1 MTDVEMIIVNG
12 VRYRREDAVK
22 LGILGPAAVTPARH
36 LHGEPD
42 PEDPEVIV
50 TDDTGDEGEDS
61 VEKDESE
68 PDPEDPDEVEEGE
81 DGAESGGDTPAGKPG
96 GSRRKAPRRVN

>member
-22 LGILGPAAVTPARH
+22 LGILGPAAVTPARY
-36 LHGEPD
+36 LHGEPV
-42 PEDPEVIV
+42 PEDPDVIV
-50 TDDTGDEGEDS
+50 ITGDEGEDP
-61 VEKDESE
+61 VEKDE
-68 PDPEDPDEVEEGE
+68 PDPEDPDEVEESE
-81 DGAESGGDTPAGKPG
+81 DGAESGVDTPAGKPG

>member
-36 LHGEPD
+36 RHGEPA
-42 PEDPEVIV
+42 PEDPEVVVV
-50 TDDTGDEGEDS
+50 TGDTGDDGEDP
-61 VEKDESE
+61 VEKDE

-81 DGAESGGDTPAGKPG
+81 DGAESGVDTPAGKPG